1 VEEMMADIRVTFKA
15 LVRQAKWMD
24 EETRNHALRKLR
36 AMRQLIGYPDFF
48 VEPSYIEEQYRG
60 VSTICI
66 IFKAF
71 CNKNN
76 NNNLYD
82 VLAIHE
88 FMS

>member
-1 VEEMMADIRVTFKA
+1 MMADIRVAFKA

-36 AMRQLIGYPDFF
+36 AMGQLIGYPDFF
-48 VEPSYIEEQYRG
+48 VKSGYMEEQYRG
-60 VSTICI
+60 VSTIRV

-76 NNNLYD
+76 YNNNNKLYD
-82 VLAIHE
+82 IHGIHE
-88 FMS
+88 FIS